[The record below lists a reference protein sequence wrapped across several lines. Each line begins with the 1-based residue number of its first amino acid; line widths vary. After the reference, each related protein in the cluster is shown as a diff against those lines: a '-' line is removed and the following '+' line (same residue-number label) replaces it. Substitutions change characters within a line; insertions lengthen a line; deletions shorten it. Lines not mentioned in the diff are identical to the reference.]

1 MREAGRGERAREV
14 LGARDASTAA
24 CSGDRA
30 GAGGHGLR
38 RSRPSSERRQC
49 ARRPTIDRMRPAR
62 GGLRAMVA
70 VVVACVA
77 GGIMLSPVG
86 AGVGT
91 YRVID
96 ETTGAPLE
104 GAVVVIV
111 WHRAAFHG
119 VTPYHV
125 VERVSAADGTFA
137 ATVFPGLTLLEA
149 RRDVLVYK
157 PGYRPRIERTRDR
170 EAPLFGQTE
179 IALTKVT
186 SLDEVRSQRP
196 GDLGV
201 RVCDGGRDP
210 ACVSPARVPELM
222 RRLAI
227 HEKVYH
233 PRPTGTSPWG
243 QKGR

>member
-1 MREAGRGERAREV
+1 M
-14 LGARDASTAA
+14 
-24 CSGDRA
+24 
-30 GAGGHGLR
+30 
-38 RSRPSSERRQC
+38 
-49 ARRPTIDRMRPAR
+49 RPTIDRMRAAR
-62 GGLRAMVA
+62 GRLRSAL
-70 VVVACVA
+70 VVACVA
-77 GGIMLSPVG
+77 GAIVLWPSSAG
-86 AGVGT
+86 AVT
-91 YRVID
+91 YRVVD
-96 ETTGAPLE
+96 ETTGEPLE

-125 VERVSAADGTFA
+125 MERVSGVDGTFS
-137 ATVFPGLTLLEA
+137 ATVFPGLTLLQV
-149 RRDVLVYK
+149 RRHVLVYK
-157 PGYRPRIERTRDR
+157 PGYRPRIERTRERD
-170 EAPLFGQTE
+170 APLFGQPE

-186 SLDEVRSQRP
+186 SLEEARSQRP

-233 PRPTGTSPWG
+233 PRPAGTNPWD